1 MALISNGRI
10 TAGLSGNRQMSESE
24 WTKLLLERGEAEL
37 AKSEKRWLAASK
49 SLDKAVSQTAAEPPA
64 EGLSARAHVQEAP
77 PSQTAPDPVPRT
89 PPLDPRR
96 RRNHRPEATRP
107 TGPMIRST
115 SRIAP
120 TCATLARPCAE
131 GPHRR
136 LPRPR
141 PWGTKS

>member
-64 EGLSARAHVQEAP
+64 EGLSARA
-77 PSQTAPDPVPRT
+77 RT
-89 PPLDPRR
+89 GS
-96 RRNHRPEATRP
+96 ATVTNCP
-107 TGPMIRST
+107 
-115 SRIAP
+115 
-120 TCATLARPCAE
+120 
-131 GPHRR
+131 
-136 LPRPR
+136 
-141 PWGTKS
+141 